1 MTRPR
6 CPSRSAQLVPALYR
20 TDILHF
26 TVDAGCFALY
36 LLLTGWKH
44 AVPRIGNGRES
55 PRCLITLGS
64 HWVADQFE
72 PETMAAEDP
81 DVTHGLR
88 FTVSRHTVYRPTILL
103 ALLRGSYGSVIEHA
117 LLHKRRLFS
126 YIPSFIFLLI
136 TLSLLQPL
144 VFTHQNGPYC

>member
-20 TDILHF
+20 TGILHF
-26 TVDAGCFALY
+26 TVDTGCFALY
-36 LLLTGWKH
+36 IFLTGWKH

-81 DVTHGLR
+81 TSL
-88 FTVSRHTVYRPTILL
+88 TAS
-103 ALLRGSYGSVIEHA
+103 GSLSA
-117 LLHKRRLFS
+117 D
-126 YIPSFIFLLI
+126 
-136 TLSLLQPL
+136 TLSTDRLS
-144 VFTHQNGPYC
+144 C